1 MVKTRRSNGENGEV
15 DDGNYAMNDV
25 GSVSDEKAS
34 NWTPR
39 ELRSSQYKVTRKIQR
54 WPTKYN
60 RRVRTIK
67 MPRIVFP
74 ESDTEPEKYSR
85 RSRQVR
91 VFFADDNDSTNRSV
105 KIRHSRG
112 PRKNYMEDSEDKP
125 IQENV
130 RRSCRK
136 RKLLHHNFNESWI
149 TNELKVKGY
158 PDLYGFPGSSSSDES
173 SSADETRVGSK
184 KLTAG
189 HERTAPTNT
198 DEDTQ
203 LSRQRRTSARFNNK
217 KANDATETDSEDD
230 NNQTVIEKKPAA
242 ENKKEEEIKT
252 ETEVAAKEHDKEE
265 TKEPVQAQDSESNQ
279 APTRGRR
286 RPVRAKP
293 KKDDSQQETES
304 SSSESGS
311 ELTLSRQPRRSKRTR
326 KPKPAFVQ
334 IAQDETR
341 SRAKTF
347 TIRKKPYCLRERKP
361 KILRRK
367 TIRSQSP
374 SSSTSSSTSSSDT
387 EEDLNVSM
395 KNKTKGR
402 QKSKSM
408 DDKKTD
414 RALRDIQPVEVD
426 GSVRF
431 TSVGGLEE
439 HIKCLREMVLFPLMY
454 PELFQK
460 FKTRPAKGVLFHGPP
475 GTGKTLLARALA
487 NECTL
492 VGGRKVAFFMRKGAD
507 CLKKW
512 VGESE
517 RHLKLLFQQANKMK
531 PSIIFFDEIDA
542 LAPVRSVRQEQVHT
556 SVVGTL
562 LAEMDGLCDR
572 GEVVIIGAT
581 NRLDAVDPALRR
593 AGRFD
598 RELHFPPPAAD
609 ARRQILDIYTRDWQ
623 PGPPAHT
630 LDHLAELTAGYG
642 GSDLKA
648 LCSEAVLKALRR
660 VYPQV
665 YESEHALVIDAKNVE
680 VTRRDLECAM
690 RSLVAAG
697 GRAAPPAARR
707 LPAHALPLL
716 GAQLHAAADML
727 QQLFPLHQHHADDTQ
742 GTSETSLAQS
752 VFLIT
757 GECAETYVAPAL
769 LAQLEHCTVKELS
782 MATLH
787 SAHTFTQEQALISV
801 LSSIDVR
808 SARTTG
814 AAGALHCEG
823 AQHGH
828 AALRTH
834 LHAGTGAH
842 IAPALLA
849 QLEHCTV
856 KELSMATL
864 HSAHTFTQE
873 QALIST
879 YVAPALLAQLEHC
892 TVKEL
897 SMATLHSAH
906 TFTQEQALISTYV
919 APALLAQ
926 LEHCTVKELS
936 MATLHSAH
944 TFTQEQA
951 LISVFSEC
959 RRADRGCVLFIRDIV
974 LVWNNLSTLLRQ
986 LCRARAAGENTLL
999 LATSDVSHDVLP
1011 PEIQEMFPVYKE
1023 CVYRVREPSAAE
1035 VINFLKPV
1043 LAEALLEPPPVENN
1057 EPPPPLPLAPPPPP
1071 VRETAEEETRRKRKE
1086 DYKLRELRIFLRD
1099 ICRKLASN
1107 RRFYKFTKPVDL
1119 EEVTDYLDIVKQ
1131 PMDLETMMTKVDM
1144 HKYNCAKEFLDD
1156 IDLICANAL
1165 EYNPDRTSSD
1175 KQIRHEACSLRD
1187 HAHALIDVEMD
1198 SDFELECQEIAKR
1211 RQEEGM
1217 ADNDLPDFIYTASNL
1232 QHIDSL
1238 MSDKSRT
1245 PQNGDKSDAQSAK
1258 RKRRRMNAWSKGL
1271 VVKRPRTSRSFK
1283 DTSITI
1289 TDEESKE
1296 NKPITSTP
1304 LPNGEVSTSSG
1315 SDDDAP
1321 LRRPQDDSVFN
1332 ITAHAVVNNHVIES
1346 PAKSTEK
1353 SPTKTSPKKRNS
1365 GHDLTSSGDA
1375 EKVLINKTE
1384 LDNVVYKNVK
1394 SLRNIGLEPL
1404 LNLHAQLTHAVRAY
1418 AAKHDRTKLPHELQ
1432 AIVSRFVTPIQNPG
1446 VLTTLSSTVS
1456 DWCLGII
1463 KKYQV

>member
-15 DDGNYAMNDV
+15 EDGNYAMNDV
-25 GSVSDEKAS
+25 GSVSDEKAEKAS

-54 WPTKYN
+54 WPTKYS
-60 RRVRTIK
+60 RRLRTIK
-67 MPRIVFP
+67 MPRIMFP

-91 VFFADDNDSTNRSV
+91 VFFADDNESTNRSV
-105 KIRHSRG
+105 KIRRSRG

-173 SSADETRVGSK
+173 TSADEARDNSK
-184 KLTAG
+184 KLTRN
-189 HERTAPTNT
+189 HAPTNT

-203 LSRQRRTSARFNNK
+203 LSRQRRTSARFNK
-217 KANDATETDSEDD
+217 SKVIDHTESDSDDD
-230 NNQTVIEKKPAA
+230 NNQTVIEKKPA
-242 ENKKEEEIKT
+242 ENKKEEEKMDT
-252 ETEVAAKEHDKEE
+252 EDAAKEDNKEVKTE
-265 TKEPVQAQDSESNQ
+265 REQQPVQGQDSESNQ
-279 APTRGRR
+279 APPRTRRTRR
-286 RPVRAKP
+286 GKP
-293 KKDDSQQETES
+293 KKEDSQQETES

-311 ELTLSRQPRRSKRTR
+311 ELTLSRAPRRSKRTR

-334 IAQDETR
+334 LTPGETR
-341 SRAKTF
+341 SRGRAKTF

-374 SSSTSSSTSSSDT
+374 SSTTSSSTSSSDT

-454 PELFQK
+454 PDLFKK

-487 NECTL
+487 NECSIM
-492 VGGRKVAFFMRKGAD
+492 GGRKVAFFMRKGAD

-598 RELHFPPPAAD
+598 RELHFPPPHAV
-609 ARRQILDIYTRDWQ
+609 ARRDILEIYTKDWV
-623 PGPPAHT
+623 PRPSEDT
-630 LDHLAELTAGYG
+630 LDYISEVTGGYG

-665 YESEHALVIDAKNVE
+665 YESEHALLIDAKNVE
-680 VTRRDLECAM
+680 VTRRDLLEAM
-690 RSLVAAG
+690 HSLVAAG
-697 GRAAPPAARR
+697 ARTSPLASKR
-707 LPAHALPLL
+707 LPAHCVPLL
-716 GAQLHAAADML
+716 QAQVQAAANVL
-727 QQLFPLHQHHADDTQ
+727 QNVFPLFSDTEKSKF
-742 GTSETSLAQS
+742 GDPALSQS
-752 VFLIT
+752 ALLIS
-757 GECAETYVAPAL
+757 GECAET
-769 LAQLEHCTVKELS
+769 
-782 MATLH
+782 
-787 SAHTFTQEQALISV
+787 
-801 LSSIDVR
+801 
-808 SARTTG
+808 
-814 AAGALHCEG
+814 
-823 AQHGH
+823 
-828 AALRTH
+828 
-834 LHAGTGAH
+834 H

-856 KELSMATL
+856 KELSMSTL
-864 HSAHTFTQE
+864 HSAH
-873 QALIST
+873 S
-879 YVAPALLAQLEHC
+879 
-892 TVKEL
+892 
-897 SMATLHSAH
+897 
-906 TFTQEQALISTYV
+906 
-919 APALLAQ
+919 
-926 LEHCTVKELS
+926 
-936 MATLHSAH
+936 
-944 TFTQEQA
+944 FTQEQA

-959 RRADRGCVLFIRDIV
+959 RRADRGCVLFVRDV
-974 LVWNNLSTLLRQ
+974 ACVWAALGAPGAQLLRQ
-986 LCRARAAGENTLL
+986 LCRARAHGDHTLL
-999 LATSDVSHDVLP
+999 LATTDCAHDQLP
-1011 PEIQEMFPVYKE
+1011 GELQELFPIYKE
-1023 CVYRVREPSAAE
+1023 CVYRVREPSASE
-1035 VINFLKPV
+1035 VISFLKPV
-1043 LAEALLEPPPVENN
+1043 LAQALLDPPPPENK
-1057 EPPPPLPLAPPPPP
+1057 EPPPPLPRAPPPPP
-1071 VRETAEEETRRKRKE
+1071 PRESAEEVTRRKRKE

-1119 EEVTDYLDIVKQ
+1119 EEVTDYLHIIKQ

-1211 RQEEGM
+1211 RREEGNM

-1232 QHIDSL
+1232 HHSMIDSIA
-1238 MSDKSRT
+1238 SDKSPRT
-1245 PQNGDKSDAQSAK
+1245 PHNGDKSDAHSAK

-1271 VVKRPRTSRSFK
+1271 VVKRPRTSKSFK
-1283 DTSITI
+1283 DSSMAI

-1304 LPNGEVSTSSG
+1304 LPNGDVTSSSG

-1321 LRRPQDDSVFN
+1321 LRRPQDSADSSVFN
-1332 ITAHAVVNNHVIES
+1332 ITAQSVVNNHVLDS
-1346 PAKSTEK
+1346 PTKSTEK
-1353 SPTKTSPKKRNS
+1353 TPSKTSPKKRNS
-1365 GHDLTSSGDA
+1365 GHDASSGDA

-1384 LDNVVYKNVK
+1384 LDNIVYKNAK
-1394 SLRNIGLEPL
+1394 TLRTIGLEAL
-1404 LNLHAQLTHAVRAY
+1404 LDLHAQLSHAVQTY
-1418 AAKHDRTKLPHELQ
+1418 APRHDRTKLPAELLT
-1432 AIVSRFVTPIQNPG
+1432 IVTRYLQHR
-1446 VLTTLSSTVS
+1446 
-1456 DWCLGII
+1456 
-1463 KKYQV
+1463 K

>member
-15 DDGNYAMNDV
+15 EDGNYPMNDV
-25 GSVSDEKAS
+25 GSVSDEKVKCPGA
-34 NWTPR
+34 NWSQR
-39 ELRSSQYKVTRKIQR
+39 ELRSSQYKVTRTIQR
-54 WPTKYN
+54 WPAKYS
-60 RRVRTIK
+60 RRRRTIK

-91 VFFADDNDSTNRSV
+91 VFFADDNESSKRSV
-105 KIRHSRG
+105 KIRRSCA

-173 SSADETRVGSK
+173 TSGDEARVRGK
-184 KLTAG
+184 KLPAASHTV
-189 HERTAPTNT
+189 PTNT

-217 KANDATETDSEDD
+217 KTNEASESDTDDE
-230 NNQTVIEKKPAA
+230 NNQTVIEKKPQD
-242 ENKKEEEIKT
+242 ETKQKDEMVEGSEVKKEEKVNGDI
-252 ETEVAAKEHDKEE
+252 VP
-265 TKEPVQAQDSESNQ
+265 PVQVQDSESNQ
-279 APTRGRR
+279 PPTKSSKRTRKGRT
-286 RPVRAKP
+286 
-293 KKDDSQQETES
+293 KKGDSQIETASES
-304 SSSESGS
+304 SSSECGS
-311 ELTLSRQPRRSKRTR
+311 QVRLRRGPRRSMRTT
-326 KPKPAFVQ
+326 KPKPTAFVQ
-334 IAQDETR
+334 IAPNDNR
-341 SRAKTF
+341 ARAKTF

-367 TIRSQSP
+367 IRSQSP
-374 SSSTSSSTSSSDT
+374 SSTSSTSSSDT

-402 QKSKSM
+402 QKTKAM
-408 DDKKTD
+408 EDKKTD
-414 RALRDIQPVEVD
+414 RALRDIQPVELD

-431 TSVGGLEE
+431 SSVGGLEE

-460 FKTRPAKGVLFHGPP
+460 FNTRPAKGVLFHGPP

-487 NECTL
+487 NECSL
-492 VGGRKVAFFMRKGAD
+492 VGGRKVSFFMRKGAD

-598 RELHFPPPAAD
+598 RELHFPPPHAH
-609 ARRQILDIYTRDWQ
+609 ARRDILHIYTKDWT
-623 PGPPAHT
+623 PKPTEHT
-630 LDHLAELTAGYG
+630 LDYVAEVTSGYG

-665 YESEHALVIDAKNVE
+665 YESEHTLLIDANNVE
-680 VTRRDLECAM
+680 VTRRDLVEAM
-690 RSLVAAG
+690 VSLVAAG
-697 GRAAPPAARR
+697 ARTSPLPAKR
-707 LPAHALPLL
+707 LPQHCSLL
-716 GAQLHAAADML
+716 LNSQVEAAGQLLRNVFVSATTDGSRKSQPCL
-727 QQLFPLHQHHADDTQ
+727 SP
-742 GTSETSLAQS
+742 S
-752 VFLIT
+752 VLLIS
-757 GECAETYVAPAL
+757 GECAETY
-769 LAQLEHCTVKELS
+769 
-782 MATLH
+782 
-787 SAHTFTQEQALISV
+787 
-801 LSSIDVR
+801 
-808 SARTTG
+808 
-814 AAGALHCEG
+814 
-823 AQHGH
+823 
-828 AALRTH
+828 
-834 LHAGTGAH
+834 

-856 KELSMATL
+856 KELSM
-864 HSAHTFTQE
+864 S
-873 QALIST
+873 
-879 YVAPALLAQLEHC
+879 
-892 TVKEL
+892 
-897 SMATLHSAH
+897 
-906 TFTQEQALISTYV
+906 
-919 APALLAQ
+919 
-926 LEHCTVKELS
+926 
-936 MATLHSAH
+936 TLHSAH

-959 RRADRGCVLFIRDIV
+959 RRADRGCVLFIRDV
-974 LVWNNLSTLLRQ
+974 SSVWASLSSGPGAPLLLQ
-986 LCRARAAGENTLL
+986 LWRTRAAGENTLL
-999 LATSDVSHDVLP
+999 LATTSERHDQLP
-1011 PEIQEMFPVYKE
+1011 PELQDLFPVYKE

-1035 VINFLKPV
+1035 VISFLKPLV
-1043 LAEALLEPPPVENN
+1043 TEALREPPPKENT
-1057 EPPPPLPLAPPPPP
+1057 EPPPPLPRAPPPPP
-1071 VRETAEEETRRKRKE
+1071 PRESEEEIARRKRKE

-1099 ICRKLASN
+1099 VCRKLALN
-1107 RRFYKFTKPVDL
+1107 RRFHKFTKPVDL
-1119 EEVTDYLDIVKQ
+1119 EEVTDYLDIIKQ

-1156 IDLICANAL
+1156 VDLICANAL

-1175 KQIRHEACSLRD
+1175 KQIRHEACALRD
-1187 HAHALIDVEMD
+1187 HAYALIDVEMD
-1198 SDFELECQEIAKR
+1198 SDFELECQEIARKR
-1211 RQEEGM
+1211 KEDGDM
-1217 ADNDLPDFIYTASNL
+1217 LDNDLPDFIYTASNL
-1232 QHIDSL
+1232 HHGMDSL
-1238 MSDKSRT
+1238 IRDGKSPQT
-1245 PQNGDKSDAQSAK
+1245 PQNGEKSEQNSSR

-1271 VVKRPRTSRSFK
+1271 VVKRPKTSHK
-1283 DTSITI
+1283 NGKEHGIVI

-1304 LPNGEVSTSSG
+1304 LPNGDASSSSG

-1321 LRRPQDDSVFN
+1321 LRRPQDDSTNMFN
-1332 ITAHAVVNNHVIES
+1332 LTAQTTVNNHVRES
-1346 PAKSTEK
+1346 PAKS
-1353 SPTKTSPKKRNS
+1353 SDKTPSKNSPKKRNS
-1365 GHDLTSSGDA
+1365 GHDITSGDA

-1384 LDNVVYKNVK
+1384 LENIVLKNAKV
-1394 SLRNIGLEPL
+1394 LRSIGLEPL
-1404 LNLHAQLTHAVRAY
+1404 LDMHAQLLHAVRGY
-1418 AAKHDRTKLPHELQ
+1418 THKYDRTKLPQELHS
-1432 AIVSRFVTPIQNPG
+1432 IVNRYLQ
-1446 VLTTLSSTVS
+1446 LAR
-1456 DWCLGII
+1456 
-1463 KKYQV
+1463 K

>member
-60 RRVRTIK
+60 RRLRTIK

-184 KLTAG
+184 KLTG
-189 HERTAPTNT
+189 RHAPTNT

-217 KANDATETDSEDD
+217 KTNDATETDSEDD

-242 ENKKEEEIKT
+242 ENKKEEEVKT

-265 TKEPVQAQDSESNQ
+265 KTENKEPVQAQDSESNQ

-623 PGPPAHT
+623 PRPPAHT

-680 VTRRDLECAM
+680 VTRRDLESAM

-697 GRAAPPAARR
+697 GRAAPPPARR
-707 LPAHALPLL
+707 LPPHAVPLL
-716 GAQLHAAADML
+716 GAQLQAAAAML
-727 QQLFPLHQHHADDTQ
+727 QHVFPLHQHHADEAERSSDP
-742 GTSETSLAQS
+742 SLSQS
-752 VFLIT
+752 VLLIT
-757 GECAETYVAPAL
+757 GECAESHVAPAL
-769 LAQLEHCTVKELS
+769 LAQLEHCS
-782 MATLH
+782 
-787 SAHTFTQEQALISV
+787 
-801 LSSIDVR
+801 
-808 SARTTG
+808 
-814 AAGALHCEG
+814 
-823 AQHGH
+823 
-828 AALRTH
+828 
-834 LHAGTGAH
+834 
-842 IAPALLA
+842 
-849 QLEHCTV
+849 
-856 KELSMATL
+856 
-864 HSAHTFTQE
+864 
-873 QALIST
+873 
-879 YVAPALLAQLEHC
+879 
-892 TVKEL
+892 
-897 SMATLHSAH
+897 
-906 TFTQEQALISTYV
+906 
-919 APALLAQ
+919 
-926 LEHCTVKELS
+926 VKELS

-974 LVWNNLSTLLRQ
+974 LVWNTLSTLLRQ

-999 LATSDVSHDVLP
+999 LATSDVHHDLLP
-1011 PEIQEMFPVYKE
+1011 PELQEMFPVYKE

-1119 EEVTDYLDIVKQ
+1119 EEVTDYLDIIKQ

-1232 QHIDSL
+1232 QHIDSIV
-1238 MSDKSRT
+1238 SDKSRT
-1245 PQNGDKSDAQSAK
+1245 PQNGDKSDAHSAK

-1271 VVKRPRTSRSFK
+1271 VVKRARTSRSFK

-1321 LRRPQDDSVFN
+1321 LRRPQDDSAFN
-1332 ITAHAVVNNHVIES
+1332 ITAQTVVNNHVIES

-1353 SPTKTSPKKRNS
+1353 SPTKSSPKKRNS
-1365 GHDLTSSGDA
+1365 GQDVTTADA

-1384 LDNVVYKNVK
+1384 LDNVVYKNAK
-1394 SLRNIGLEPL
+1394 SLRSIGLEPL
-1404 LNLHAQLTHAVRAY
+1404 LNLHSQLSHTVRAY
-1418 AAKHDRTKLPHELQ
+1418 STKYDRTKLPQELQ
-1432 AIVSRFVTPIQNPG
+1432 AIVSRFVIPIQNQG
-1446 VLTTLSSTVS
+1446 VLTTFSSTVS
-1456 DWCLGII
+1456 DWCLGMI

>member
-25 GSVSDEKAS
+25 GIVSNEKAPKPS

-54 WPTKYN
+54 WPTKYS
-60 RRVRTIK
+60 RRLRTIK

-105 KIRHSRG
+105 KIRRSRG

-158 PDLYGFPGSSSSDES
+158 PDLYGFPGSSSSDEF
-173 SSADETRVGSK
+173 SSADEARVASK
-184 KLTAG
+184 KLTRS
-189 HERTAPTNT
+189 HPPTNT

-217 KANDATETDSEDD
+217 KANDATESDSDED
-230 NNQTVIEKKPAA
+230 NNQTVIEKKPPV
-242 ENKKEEEIKT
+242 ENTKENDKM
-252 ETEVAAKEHDKEE
+252 ETEVTADKEDD
-265 TKEPVQAQDSESNQ
+265 KEVKQEDQQLVQGQDSESNQ
-279 APTRGRR
+279 ALTRSRR
-286 RPVRAKP
+286 KAARGKP

-334 IAQDETR
+334 IAQDENR

-361 KILRRK
+361 NILRRK

-402 QKSKSM
+402 QKSKST
-408 DDKKTD
+408 DDKKND
-414 RALRDIQPVEVD
+414 KALRDIQPVEVD

-454 PELFQK
+454 PDLFQK

-487 NECTL
+487 NECSL

-598 RELHFPPPAAD
+598 RELHFPPPHAA
-609 ARRQILDIYTRDWQ
+609 ARRDILDIYTKDWQ
-623 PGPPAHT
+623 PRPT
-630 LDHLAELTAGYG
+630 EDTVDYLAQVTGGYG

-665 YESEHALVIDAKNVE
+665 YESEHALLIDAKNVE
-680 VTRRDLECAM
+680 VTRRDLLEAM
-690 RSLVAAG
+690 NSLVAAG
-697 GRAAPPAARR
+697 ARTSPLAARR
-707 LPAHALPLL
+707 LPAHCVPLL
-716 GAQLHAAADML
+716 QAQVQAAYSLL
-727 QQLFPLHQHHADDTQ
+727 QNVFPL
-742 GTSETSLAQS
+742 TSVTERRICEPSLSQS
-752 VFLIT
+752 VLLIT
-757 GECAETYVAPAL
+757 GSCAETHVAPAL

-782 MATLH
+782 M
-787 SAHTFTQEQALISV
+787 S
-801 LSSIDVR
+801 
-808 SARTTG
+808 
-814 AAGALHCEG
+814 
-823 AQHGH
+823 
-828 AALRTH
+828 
-834 LHAGTGAH
+834 
-842 IAPALLA
+842 
-849 QLEHCTV
+849 
-856 KELSMATL
+856 
-864 HSAHTFTQE
+864 
-873 QALIST
+873 
-879 YVAPALLAQLEHC
+879 
-892 TVKEL
+892 
-897 SMATLHSAH
+897 
-906 TFTQEQALISTYV
+906 
-919 APALLAQ
+919 
-926 LEHCTVKELS
+926 
-936 MATLHSAH
+936 TLHSAH

-959 RRADRGCVLFIRDIV
+959 RRADRGCVLFIRDV
-974 LVWNNLSTLLRQ
+974 ALVWATLSTLLRQ
-986 LCRARAAGENTLL
+986 LCRARAAGDNTLL
-999 LATSDVSHDVLP
+999 LATADCPHDQLP
-1011 PEIQEMFPVYKE
+1011 VELQDLFPVYKD
-1023 CVYRVREPSAAE
+1023 CVYRVREPNASE
-1035 VINFLKPV
+1035 VISFLKPV
-1043 LAEALLEPPPVENN
+1043 LADALLDPPPVESN
-1057 EPPPPLPLAPPPPP
+1057 EPPPPLPRAPPPPP
-1071 VRETAEEETRRKRKE
+1071 PRETAEEVTRRKRKE

-1119 EEVTDYLDIVKQ
+1119 EEVTDYLDIVTQ

-1211 RQEEGM
+1211 RQEEGNM
-1217 ADNDLPDFIYTASNL
+1217 ADNDLPDFICTASNL
-1232 QHIDSL
+1232 HHFDSIV
-1238 MSDKSRT
+1238 SDKSRT
-1245 PQNGDKSDAQSAK
+1245 PQNGDKSDPQSAK

-1271 VVKRPRTSRSFK
+1271 VVKRAKTSKNFK
-1283 DTSITI
+1283 DSSMAI

-1304 LPNGEVSTSSG
+1304 LPNGEVSTSSA

-1321 LRRPQDDSVFN
+1321 LRRPQDNDTMFN
-1332 ITAHAVVNNHVIES
+1332 ISAQSVVNNHVLES
-1346 PAKSTEK
+1346 PTKSSEK
-1353 SPTKTSPKKRNS
+1353 TPSKTSPKKRNS
-1365 GHDLTSSGDA
+1365 GHDHSSGDT

-1384 LDNVVYKNVK
+1384 LDNVVYKNAK
-1394 SLRNIGLEPL
+1394 SLRMIGLEAL
-1404 LNLHAQLTHAVRAY
+1404 LDLHAQMSHIVHSYST
-1418 AAKHDRTKLPHELQ
+1418 KFDRTKLPQELH
-1432 AIVSRFVTPIQNPG
+1432 ATVTRYLQHA
-1446 VLTTLSSTVS
+1446 
-1456 DWCLGII
+1456 
-1463 KKYQV
+1463 KK

>member
-15 DDGNYAMNDV
+15 DDGNYTMNDV
-25 GSVSDEKAS
+25 GSVSDEKAEKAS

-39 ELRSSQYKVTRKIQR
+39 ELRSSQYKVARKIQR
-54 WPTKYN
+54 WPTKYS
-60 RRVRTIK
+60 RRLRTIK
-67 MPRIVFP
+67 MPRLVFP

-91 VFFADDNDSTNRSV
+91 VFFADDNDSTNRSMS
-105 KIRHSRG
+105 IRRNRG
-112 PRKNYMEDSEDKP
+112 PIKNYMEDSEDKP

-158 PDLYGFPGSSSSDES
+158 PDLYGFPGTSSSDES
-173 SSADETRVGSK
+173 SSADEARVRPNSK
-184 KLTAG
+184 KLARN
-189 HERTAPTNT
+189 HAPINT

-203 LSRQRRTSARFNNK
+203 LSRQRRTSARFNKSKVIDN
-217 KANDATETDSEDD
+217 TESDSDDD
-230 NNQTVIEKKPAA
+230 NNQTVIEKKPD
-242 ENKKEEEIKT
+242 NKKEEEKTDADHIPKDDDKVMKT
-252 ETEVAAKEHDKEE
+252 EREQ
-265 TKEPVQAQDSESNQ
+265 PVPGQDSESNQ
-279 APTRGRR
+279 APTRTRR
-286 RPVRAKP
+286 ARRGKP
-293 KKDDSQQETES
+293 KKDDSQQESES

-311 ELTLSRQPRRSKRTR
+311 ELTLSRAPRRSKRTR
-326 KPKPAFVQ
+326 QPKPAFVQ
-334 IAQDETR
+334 LAPGETR
-341 SRAKTF
+341 SRGRAKTF
-347 TIRKKPYCLRERKP
+347 TIRKKPYSLRERKP
-361 KILRRK
+361 KMLRRK

-395 KNKTKGR
+395 KNKSKGR
-402 QKSKSM
+402 QKSKST

-431 TSVGGLEE
+431 SSVGGLEE

-454 PELFQK
+454 PDLFRK
-460 FKTRPAKGVLFHGPP
+460 FQTRPAKGVLFHGPP

-487 NECTL
+487 NECSL

-598 RELHFPPPAAD
+598 RELHFPPPHAVG
-609 ARRQILDIYTRDWQ
+609 RRDILEIYTKDWV
-623 PGPPAHT
+623 PRPSDDT
-630 LDHLAELTAGYG
+630 LNHIAEITGGYG

-648 LCSEAVLKALRR
+648 LCSESVLKALRR

-665 YESEHALVIDAKNVE
+665 YESQYALVIDAKNVE
-680 VTRRDLECAM
+680 VTRKDLIDAM
-690 RSLVAAG
+690 NSLVAAG
-697 GRAAPPAARR
+697 ARTSPLAAKR
-707 LPAHALPLL
+707 LATHCIPLL
-716 GAQLHAAADML
+716 QAQVQSAANVL
-727 QQLFPLHQHHADDTQ
+727 RNVFPLHSPAEKCVSDP
-742 GTSETSLAQS
+742 SLSQS
-752 VFLIT
+752 VLLIT
-757 GECAETYVAPAL
+757 GECAET
-769 LAQLEHCTVKELS
+769 
-782 MATLH
+782 
-787 SAHTFTQEQALISV
+787 
-801 LSSIDVR
+801 
-808 SARTTG
+808 
-814 AAGALHCEG
+814 
-823 AQHGH
+823 
-828 AALRTH
+828 
-834 LHAGTGAH
+834 H

-856 KELSMATL
+856 KELS
-864 HSAHTFTQE
+864 
-873 QALIST
+873 IS
-879 YVAPALLAQLEHC
+879 
-892 TVKEL
+892 
-897 SMATLHSAH
+897 
-906 TFTQEQALISTYV
+906 
-919 APALLAQ
+919 
-926 LEHCTVKELS
+926 
-936 MATLHSAH
+936 TLHSAH

-959 RRADRGCVLFIRDIV
+959 RRADRGCVLFMRNVAGIWAALGPAIG
-974 LVWNNLSTLLRQ
+974 LLRQ
-986 LCRARAAGENTLL
+986 LCRTRAHGNNTLI
-999 LATSDVSHDVLP
+999 LATTDCHYDHLP
-1011 PEIQEMFPVYKE
+1011 NEVQELFPIYKE
-1023 CVYRVREPSAAE
+1023 CVYRVREPSASE

-1043 LAEALLEPPPVENN
+1043 VAVALLDPSPIENN
-1057 EPPPPLPLAPPPPP
+1057 EPPPPLPRAPPPPP
-1071 VRETAEEETRRKRKE
+1071 PRETAEEVTRRKRKE

-1119 EEVTDYLDIVKQ
+1119 EEVTDYLDIIKQ

-1211 RQEEGM
+1211 RYEEGNM

-1232 QHIDSL
+1232 HHS
-1238 MSDKSRT
+1238 MAEAMASDKSIRT
-1245 PQNGDKSDAQSAK
+1245 PHNGDKSDSHSAK

-1271 VVKRPRTSRSFK
+1271 VAKRPKTSRNLK
-1283 DTSITI
+1283 DPSMPI

-1304 LPNGEVSTSSG
+1304 LPNGDLTSSSG

-1321 LRRPQDDSVFN
+1321 LRRPQDSADSSVFN
-1332 ITAHAVVNNHVIES
+1332 ITAHSVVNNHVLES
-1346 PAKSTEK
+1346 PTKSTEK
-1353 SPTKTSPKKRNS
+1353 TSKTSPKKRNS
-1365 GHDLTSSGDA
+1365 GHDASGGDN

-1384 LDNVVYKNVK
+1384 LDNIVYKNAK
-1394 SLRNIGLEPL
+1394 TLRTIGLEAL
-1404 LNLHAQLTHAVRAY
+1404 LDLHAQLTYTVQSYSTRY
-1418 AAKHDRTKLPHELQ
+1418 ERSKLPQELQ
-1432 AIVSRFVTPIQNPG
+1432 AV
-1446 VLTTLSSTVS
+1446 VLRYLHHR
-1456 DWCLGII
+1456 
-1463 KKYQV
+1463 K

>member
-15 DDGNYAMNDV
+15 DDGNYAVNDI

-34 NWTPR
+34 NWSQR
-39 ELRSSQYKVTRKIQR
+39 ELRSSQYKVTRTIQR
-54 WPTKYN
+54 WPTKYS
-60 RRVRTIK
+60 RRRRTIK

-91 VFFADDNDSTNRSV
+91 VFFAEDNEPTNSV
-105 KIRHSRG
+105 RRSRG
-112 PRKNYMEDSEDKP
+112 PRKNYVEDSEDKQP
-125 IQENV
+125 IQDNV

-158 PDLYGFPGSSSSDES
+158 PDLYGFPGTSSSDES
-173 SSADETRVGSK
+173 YSGDEARTTRKKMSSSHVPA
-184 KLTAG
+184 
-189 HERTAPTNT
+189 NT

-217 KANDATETDSEDD
+217 KSNDATESDTEDEP
-230 NNQTVIEKKPAA
+230 NQTVIEKKPSTDVKN
-242 ENKKEEEIKT
+242 EDEKLEVQPNEEVKT
-252 ETEVAAKEHDKEE
+252 ENVPIAQ
-265 TKEPVQAQDSESNQ
+265 PQDSESNQ
-279 APTRGRR
+279 APARSTRSRGRGQ
-286 RPVRAKP
+286 P
-293 KKDDSQQETES
+293 KKEDSQGTAS
-304 SSSESGS
+304 DTSSSESGS
-311 ELTLSRQPRRSKRTR
+311 ELTMRRQPRRSNRTR
-326 KPKPAFVQ
+326 KAKQAFVQ
-334 IAQDETR
+334 IAQGQTR
-341 SRAKTF
+341 GRAKTF
-347 TIRKKPYCLRERKP
+347 TIRKKPYSLRERKP

-374 SSSTSSSTSSSDT
+374 SSSSSSSTSSSDT

-402 QKSKSM
+402 QKTKSM

-431 TSVGGLEE
+431 SSVGGLEE

-454 PELFQK
+454 PHLFQK
-460 FKTRPAKGVLFHGPP
+460 FNTRPAKGVLFHGPP

-487 NECTL
+487 NECSL

-562 LAEMDGLCDR
+562 LAEMDGLTDR
-572 GEVVIIGAT
+572 GEVIIIGAT

-598 RELHFPPPAAD
+598 RELHFPPPHAA
-609 ARRQILDIYTRDWQ
+609 ARRDILHIYTKNWQ
-623 PGPPAHT
+623 PCPSEEA
-630 LDHLAELTAGYG
+630 LEQIAQLTNGYG

-680 VTRRDLECAM
+680 VTANDLVSALG
-690 RSLVAAG
+690 SLVAAG
-697 GRAAPPAARR
+697 ARSAPPARR
-707 LPAHALPLL
+707 LPPRCAPLL
-716 GAQLHAAADML
+716 QPQLQAAAAAL
-727 QQLFPLHQHHADDTQ
+727 RAAVGTLATESQ
-742 GTSETSLAQS
+742 GRSPAAWPST
-752 VFLIT
+752 FLVT
-757 GECAETYVAPAL
+757 GECADSLLAPAL
-769 LAQLEHCTVKELS
+769 LARLERCSVRELS
-782 MATLH
+782 LATLH
-787 SAHTFTQEQALISV
+787 AAHA
-801 LSSIDVR
+801 
-808 SARTTG
+808 
-814 AAGALHCEG
+814 
-823 AQHGH
+823 
-828 AALRTH
+828 
-834 LHAGTGAH
+834 
-842 IAPALLA
+842 
-849 QLEHCTV
+849 
-856 KELSMATL
+856 
-864 HSAHTFTQE
+864 
-873 QALIST
+873 
-879 YVAPALLAQLEHC
+879 
-892 TVKEL
+892 
-897 SMATLHSAH
+897 
-906 TFTQEQALISTYV
+906 
-919 APALLAQ
+919 
-926 LEHCTVKELS
+926 
-936 MATLHSAH
+936 
-944 TFTQEQA
+944 FTQEQA

-959 RRADRGCVLFIRDIV
+959 RRADGGVVLFVRDAGA
-974 LVWNNLSTLLRQ
+974 VWAALGGAAAGGALLLQ
-986 LCRARAAGENTLL
+986 LWRARAAGEHALL
-999 LATSDVSHDVLP
+999 LATAPPPRHCLP
-1011 PEIQEMFPVYKE
+1011 DELQELFPLYKDCVYK
-1023 CVYRVREPSAAE
+1023 VREPNVSE
-1035 VINFLKPV
+1035 VISFLKP
-1043 LAEALLEPPPVENN
+1043 LITEAILPPPIENN
-1057 EPPPPLPLAPPPPP
+1057 EPPPALPRAPPPPP
-1071 VRETAEEETRRKRKE
+1071 PRESEEEIARRKRKE

-1119 EEVTDYLDIVKQ
+1119 EEVTDYLDIIKQ

-1198 SDFELECQEIAKR
+1198 SDFEMDCQEIAR
-1211 RQEEGM
+1211 RRREMPTEP
-1217 ADNDLPDFIYTASNL
+1217 DHDLPDFIYTASNL
-1232 QHIDSL
+1232 HSTTDSKT
-1238 MSDKSRT
+1238 MRT
-1245 PQNGDKSDAQSAK
+1245 PQNGEKSESQSAK
-1258 RKRRRMNAWSKGL
+1258 RKRRRINAWSKGL
-1271 VVKRPRTSRSFK
+1271 VVKRQKTSQK
-1283 DTSITI
+1283 DTSMAI

-1304 LPNGEVSTSSG
+1304 LPNGDASTSA

-1321 LRRPQDDSVFN
+1321 LRPPPEDELLH
-1332 ITAHAVVNNHVIES
+1332 ITAQSANNHLLDS
-1346 PAKSTEK
+1346 PTKSTEK
-1353 SPTKTSPKKRNS
+1353 TPTKTSPKKRNS
-1365 GHDLTSSGDA
+1365 GHDTSNGDGD
-1375 EKVLINKTE
+1375 KVLINKTE
-1384 LDNVVYKNVK
+1384 LDNVVYKNAK
-1394 SLRNIGLEPL
+1394 ALRSIGLEAL
-1404 LNLHAQLTHAVRAY
+1404 LDLDAQLSTVIRAY
-1418 AAKHDRTKLPHELQ
+1418 STKHDRTKLPLELN
-1432 AIVSRFVTPIQNPG
+1432 AIINRYLQ
-1446 VLTTLSSTVS
+1446 LA
-1456 DWCLGII
+1456 
-1463 KKYQV
+1463 KK

>member
-15 DDGNYAMNDV
+15 DDGNYAMNDE
-25 GSVSDEKAS
+25 SIVSEEKTPKTS

-39 ELRSSQYKVTRKIQR
+39 ELRSSQYKVTRKIQH
-54 WPTKYN
+54 WPTKYS
-60 RRVRTIK
+60 RRLRTIK
-67 MPRIVFP
+67 MPRIMFP

-105 KIRHSRG
+105 KIRRSRA

-158 PDLYGFPGSSSSDES
+158 PDLYGFPGSSSSDEF
-173 SSADETRVGSK
+173 SSADEARVASK
-184 KLTAG
+184 KLTRS
-189 HERTAPTNT
+189 HPPTNT

-217 KANDATETDSEDD
+217 KTIDATESDSEEE
-230 NNQTVIEKKPAA
+230 NNQTVIEKKPST
-242 ENKKEEEIKT
+242 ETKKEDENMDT
-252 ETEVAAKEHDKEE
+252 EAPAADKEDE
-265 TKEPVQAQDSESNQ
+265 KEVKQEEEPVQGQDSESNQ
-279 APTRGRR
+279 APTRSSRR
-286 RPVRAKP
+286 RPVRSRT
-293 KKDDSQQETES
+293 KKVDSQQETES

-326 KPKPAFVQ
+326 KPKPAFMQ

-374 SSSTSSSTSSSDT
+374 SSTTSSSSTSSSDT

-402 QKSKSM
+402 QKSKST

-454 PELFQK
+454 PDLFQK

-598 RELHFPPPAAD
+598 RELHFPPPHAA
-609 ARRQILDIYTRDWQ
+609 ARRDILEIYTKEWTPR
-623 PGPPAHT
+623 PSEET
-630 LDHLAELTAGYG
+630 LDYLAEVTGGYG

-680 VTRRDLECAM
+680 VTRADLVSAM
-690 RSLVAAG
+690 QGLVAAG
-697 GRAAPPAARR
+697 ARSGPQSARR
-707 LPAHALPLL
+707 LPAPAHPLL
-716 GAQLHAAADML
+716 QPQVQAATQLL
-727 QQLFPLHQHHADDTQ
+727 QHCFPLAQ
-742 GTSETSLAQS
+742 GEDNRITDAVLSQS
-752 VFLIT
+752 VLLIT
-757 GECAETYVAPAL
+757 GECAET
-769 LAQLEHCTVKELS
+769 
-782 MATLH
+782 
-787 SAHTFTQEQALISV
+787 
-801 LSSIDVR
+801 
-808 SARTTG
+808 
-814 AAGALHCEG
+814 
-823 AQHGH
+823 
-828 AALRTH
+828 
-834 LHAGTGAH
+834 H

-856 KELSMATL
+856 KELSMSTL
-864 HSAHTFTQE
+864 HSALTFTQE
-873 QALIST
+873 QA
-879 YVAPALLAQLEHC
+879 V
-892 TVKEL
+892 
-897 SMATLHSAH
+897 
-906 TFTQEQALISTYV
+906 
-919 APALLAQ
+919 
-926 LEHCTVKELS
+926 
-936 MATLHSAH
+936 
-944 TFTQEQA
+944 
-951 LISVFSEC
+951 ISVFSEC
-959 RRADRGCVLFIRDIV
+959 RRADRGCVLYIRDVSV
-974 LVWNNLSTLLRQ
+974 LAAVGLCALLRQ
-986 LCRARAAGENTLL
+986 LCRARAAGDRTLV
-999 LATSDVSHDVLP
+999 LATAQVAHHELP
-1011 PEIQEMFPVYKE
+1011 QELQELFPVYKD

-1035 VINFLKPV
+1035 VISFLKPI
-1043 LAEALLEPPPVENN
+1043 LADALLDPPPIESN
-1057 EPPPPLPLAPPPPP
+1057 EPPPPLPRAPPPPP
-1071 VRETAEEETRRKRKE
+1071 PRESAEEMTRRKRKE

-1119 EEVTDYLDIVKQ
+1119 EEVTDYLDIIKQ

-1211 RQEEGM
+1211 RHEEGM
-1217 ADNDLPDFIYTASNL
+1217 ADNDLPDFICTASNL
-1232 QHIDSL
+1232 HHFDSIV
-1238 MSDKSRT
+1238 SDKSRT
-1245 PQNGDKSDAQSAK
+1245 PQNGDKSDPHSVK

-1271 VVKRPRTSRSFK
+1271 VVKRQKTSKNFK
-1283 DTSITI
+1283 DSSMAI

-1321 LRRPQDDSVFN
+1321 LRRPQDNDTLFN
-1332 ITAHAVVNNHVIES
+1332 ISAQTVVHNHVLES
-1346 PAKSTEK
+1346 PTKSTEK
-1353 SPTKTSPKKRNS
+1353 TPSKTSPKKRNS
-1365 GHDLTSSGDA
+1365 GHENTSA
-1375 EKVLINKTE
+1375 ETEKVLINKTE
-1384 LDNVVYKNVK
+1384 LDNVVYKNAK
-1394 SLRNIGLEPL
+1394 SLRTIGLEAL
-1404 LNLHAQLTHAVRAY
+1404 LDLHAQMSQAVSTY
-1418 AAKHDRTKLPHELQ
+1418 ASKLDRTKLPQDLNTIVTRYLQ
-1432 AIVSRFVTPIQNPG
+1432 YA
-1446 VLTTLSSTVS
+1446 
-1456 DWCLGII
+1456 
-1463 KKYQV
+1463 KK

>member
-15 DDGNYAMNDV
+15 DDGNYTINDI

-34 NWTPR
+34 NWSQR
-39 ELRSSQYKVTRKIQR
+39 ELRSSQYKVTRKIQH
-54 WPTKYN
+54 WPTKYS
-60 RRVRTIK
+60 RRRRTIK
-67 MPRIVFP
+67 MPRLMFP

-91 VFFADDNDSTNRSV
+91 VFFAEDDVSANRSMR
-105 KIRHSRG
+105 IRSK
-112 PRKNYMEDSEDKP
+112 PRKNYVEDSEDKP

-158 PDLYGFPGSSSSDES
+158 PDTYGLPVSTSSDES
-173 SSADETRVGSK
+173 SSGDETRATK
-184 KLTAG
+184 KINHNIPA
-189 HERTAPTNT
+189 NT

-203 LSRQRRTSARFNNK
+203 LSSRQQRKSARFSK
-217 KANDATETDSEDD
+217 KSNDASESDSEDD
-230 NNQTVIEKKPAA
+230 NNQTVIEKKPVT
-242 ENKKEEEIKT
+242 T
-252 ETEVAAKEHDKEE
+252 EDEQVKREGDEAPPLSDKNDVEM
-265 TKEPVQAQDSESNQ
+265 PDQNQDSESNQ
-279 APTRGRR
+279 AATRIT
-286 RPVRAKP
+286 P
-293 KKDDSQQETES
+293 KKKKGRPKKEDSQQETET

-311 ELTLSRQPRRSKRTR
+311 ELSLNRQPRRSKRTR
-326 KPKPAFVQ
+326 NPKPAFVQ
-334 IAQDETR
+334 IAQRETR
-341 SRAKTF
+341 GRAKTF
-347 TIRKKPYCLRERKP
+347 TIRKKPYSLRERKP

-374 SSSTSSSTSSSDT
+374 SSSSSSSTSSSDT

-402 QKSKSM
+402 QKSRGT
-408 DDKKTD
+408 DDKKSSD

-431 TSVGGLEE
+431 SSVGGLEE

-454 PELFQK
+454 PDLFQK

-492 VGGRKVAFFMRKGAD
+492 IGGRKVAFFMRKGAD

-598 RELHFPPPAAD
+598 RELYFPPPATA
-609 ARRQILDIYTRDWQ
+609 ARRDILDIYTQHWTPKLPHQ
-623 PGPPAHT
+623 E
-630 LDHLAELTAGYG
+630 LDHIAQLTSGYG

-665 YESEHALVIDAKNVE
+665 YESEYALLIDAKNVQ
-680 VTRRDLECAM
+680 VTKRDMLDAM
-690 RSLVAAG
+690 DSLVAAG
-697 GRAAPPAARR
+697 ARSSPLAARR
-707 LPAHALPLL
+707 LPPHYEPLL
-716 GAQLHAAADML
+716 SPQLQAAAL
-727 QQLFPLHQHHADDTQ
+727 LLRYHRPLA
-742 GTSETSLAQS
+742 GPMNRSLTPSAL
-752 VFLIT
+752 LIT
-757 GECAETYVAPAL
+757 GECAETFIAPAIL
-769 LAQLEHCTVKELS
+769 SDMENYTVKELS

-787 SAHTFTQEQALISV
+787 SAVAFTPEQAIIS
-801 LSSIDVR
+801 L
-808 SARTTG
+808 
-814 AAGALHCEG
+814 
-823 AQHGH
+823 
-828 AALRTH
+828 
-834 LHAGTGAH
+834 
-842 IAPALLA
+842 
-849 QLEHCTV
+849 
-856 KELSMATL
+856 
-864 HSAHTFTQE
+864 
-873 QALIST
+873 
-879 YVAPALLAQLEHC
+879 
-892 TVKEL
+892 
-897 SMATLHSAH
+897 
-906 TFTQEQALISTYV
+906 
-919 APALLAQ
+919 
-926 LEHCTVKELS
+926 
-936 MATLHSAH
+936 
-944 TFTQEQA
+944 
-951 LISVFSEC
+951 FSEC
-959 RRADRGCVLFIRDIV
+959 RRADRGCVLFVRDI
-974 LVWNNLSTLLRQ
+974 LSVWISLTGAGTALLLQ
-986 LCRARAAGENTLL
+986 LWRTRAAGDNTLL
-999 LATSDVSHDVLP
+999 LATTSLPHVELP
-1011 PEIQEMFPVYKE
+1011 PELQELFPLYKDCVYKM
-1023 CVYRVREPSAAE
+1023 REPSAAE
-1035 VINFLKPV
+1035 VIAFLKPMV
-1043 LAEALLEPPPVENN
+1043 AEALVEPPPVENTD
-1057 EPPPPLPLAPPPPP
+1057 PPPPLPRAPPPPP
-1071 VRETAEEETRRKRKE
+1071 PRETEEEIARRKRKE

-1198 SDFELECQEIAKR
+1198 SDFEVECQEIAKKR
-1211 RQEEGM
+1211 REEGDI

-1232 QHIDSL
+1232 PHDLADSIAND
-1238 MSDKSRT
+1238 SKIRT
-1245 PQNGDKSDAQSAK
+1245 PQNGDKSESHSAR

-1271 VVKRPRTSRSFK
+1271 VVKRQKTSQKFAFQTFK
-1283 DTSITI
+1283 DSGMPI

-1304 LPNGEVSTSSG
+1304 LPNGEVTSSSE
-1315 SDDDAP
+1315 SDDNAP
-1321 LRRPQDDSVFN
+1321 LRRPQDETLFN
-1332 ITAHAVVNNHVIES
+1332 VSAYTTSNNHVLDS
-1346 PAKSTEK
+1346 PTKSTDK
-1353 SPTKTSPKKRNS
+1353 STPKTSPKKRNS
-1365 GHDLTSSGDA
+1365 GHDINTDT
-1375 EKVLINKTE
+1375 ERVLINKTE
-1384 LDNVVYKNVK
+1384 LDNVVYKNAK
-1394 SLRNIGLEPL
+1394 ALRSIGLNAL
-1404 LNLHAQLTHAVRAY
+1404 LDLHTQASEHIRTY
-1418 AAKHDRTKLPHELQ
+1418 STKHDRTKLPQELQ
-1432 AIVSRFVTPIQNPG
+1432 SIVTRYLQMA
-1446 VLTTLSSTVS
+1446 
-1456 DWCLGII
+1456 
-1463 KKYQV
+1463 K

>member
-15 DDGNYAMNDV
+15 DDGNYAMNDE
-25 GSVSDEKAS
+25 SIVSEEKVTLYKPLVCCAVTPKTS

-39 ELRSSQYKVTRKIQR
+39 ELRSSQYKVTRKIQH
-54 WPTKYN
+54 WPNKYS
-60 RRVRTIK
+60 RRLRTIK
-67 MPRIVFP
+67 MPRIMFP

-105 KIRHSRG
+105 KIRRSRA

-125 IQENV
+125 IQEN
-130 RRSCRK
+130 
-136 RKLLHHNFNESWI
+136 
-149 TNELKVKGY
+149 
-158 PDLYGFPGSSSSDES
+158 LYGFPGSSSSDEF
-173 SSADETRVGSK
+173 SSADEARVASK
-184 KLTAG
+184 KHTRS
-189 HERTAPTNT
+189 HPPTNT

-217 KANDATETDSEDD
+217 KIIDATESDSEEE
-230 NNQTVIEKKPAA
+230 NNQTVIEKKPPT
-242 ENKKEEEIKT
+242 ETKKEDENMDT
-252 ETEVAAKEHDKEE
+252 EATPADKEDDKE
-265 TKEPVQAQDSESNQ
+265 VKQEKEPEQGQDSERIIHGS
-279 APTRGRR
+279 
-286 RPVRAKP
+286 
-293 KKDDSQQETES
+293 TES

-326 KPKPAFVQ
+326 KPKPAFMQ

-374 SSSTSSSTSSSDT
+374 SSTTSSSSTSSSDT

-402 QKSKSM
+402 
-408 DDKKTD
+408 
-414 RALRDIQPVEVD
+414 RYLN
-426 GSVRF
+426 
-431 TSVGGLEE
+431 VGGLEE

-598 RELHFPPPAAD
+598 RELHFPPPHAA
-609 ARRQILDIYTRDWQ
+609 ARRDILEIYTKDWT
-623 PGPPAHT
+623 PKPSDET
-630 LDHLAELTAGYG
+630 LDYLAEITGGYG

-680 VTRRDLECAM
+680 VTRADLVSGME
-690 RSLVAAG
+690 SLVAAG
-697 GRAAPPAARR
+697 ARSGPVAARR
-707 LPAHALPLL
+707 LPPRALPLL
-716 GAQLHAAADML
+716 QPQLHAARAL
-727 QQLFPLHQHHADDTQ
+727 LHQCFPLATNTDNVQSI
-742 GTSETSLAQS
+742 SESTLSQS

-757 GECAETYVAPAL
+757 GECAETHIAPAL
-769 LAQLEHCTVKELS
+769 LAELEHCTVKELS
-782 MATLH
+782 MSTLH
-787 SAHTFTQEQALISV
+787 SALTFTQEQAVISV
-801 LSSIDVR
+801 
-808 SARTTG
+808 
-814 AAGALHCEG
+814 
-823 AQHGH
+823 Q
-828 AALRTH
+828 
-834 LHAGTGAH
+834 
-842 IAPALLA
+842 
-849 QLEHCTV
+849 
-856 KELSMATL
+856 EL
-864 HSAHTFTQE
+864 
-873 QALIST
+873 
-879 YVAPALLAQLEHC
+879 
-892 TVKEL
+892 
-897 SMATLHSAH
+897 
-906 TFTQEQALISTYV
+906 
-919 APALLAQ
+919 
-926 LEHCTVKELS
+926 
-936 MATLHSAH
+936 
-944 TFTQEQA
+944 
-951 LISVFSEC
+951 
-959 RRADRGCVLFIRDIV
+959 
-974 LVWNNLSTLLRQ
+974 
-986 LCRARAAGENTLL
+986 
-999 LATSDVSHDVLP
+999 
-1011 PEIQEMFPVYKE
+1011 FPVYKD

-1035 VINFLKPV
+1035 VINFLKPI
-1043 LAEALLEPPPVENN
+1043 LTDALLDPPPIESN
-1057 EPPPPLPLAPPPPP
+1057 EPPPPLPRAPPPPP
-1071 VRETAEEETRRKRKE
+1071 PRESAEEMTRRKRKE

-1119 EEVTDYLDIVKQ
+1119 EEVTDYLDIIKQ

-1165 EYNPDRTSSD
+1165 EYNPDR
-1175 KQIRHEACSLRD
+1175 
-1187 HAHALIDVEMD
+1187 
-1198 SDFELECQEIAKR
+1198 
-1211 RQEEGM
+1211 
-1217 ADNDLPDFIYTASNL
+1217 
-1232 QHIDSL
+1232 
-1238 MSDKSRT
+1238 
-1245 PQNGDKSDAQSAK
+1245 
-1258 RKRRRMNAWSKGL
+1258 
-1271 VVKRPRTSRSFK
+1271 
-1283 DTSITI
+1283 
-1289 TDEESKE
+1289 
-1296 NKPITSTP
+1296 
-1304 LPNGEVSTSSG
+1304 
-1315 SDDDAP
+1315 
-1321 LRRPQDDSVFN
+1321 
-1332 ITAHAVVNNHVIES
+1332 
-1346 PAKSTEK
+1346 
-1353 SPTKTSPKKRNS
+1353 
-1365 GHDLTSSGDA
+1365 
-1375 EKVLINKTE
+1375 
-1384 LDNVVYKNVK
+1384 
-1394 SLRNIGLEPL
+1394 
-1404 LNLHAQLTHAVRAY
+1404 
-1418 AAKHDRTKLPHELQ
+1418 
-1432 AIVSRFVTPIQNPG
+1432 
-1446 VLTTLSSTVS
+1446 
-1456 DWCLGII
+1456 
-1463 KKYQV
+1463 

>member
-15 DDGNYAMNDV
+15 DDGNYTVNVV
-25 GSVSDEKAS
+25 GSISDEKVS
-34 NWTPR
+34 NWTQR

-54 WPTKYN
+54 WPTKY
-60 RRVRTIK
+60 RKRRTIK

-74 ESDTEPEKYSR
+74 ESDTDPEKYSR

-91 VFFADDNDSTNRSV
+91 VFFADDNDTTNR
-105 KIRHSRG
+105 IRRSRA

-158 PDLYGFPGSSSSDES
+158 PDLYGFPGSSSSDEFTS
-173 SSADETRVGSK
+173 GDEARVSSK
-184 KLTAG
+184 KLTPN
-189 HERTAPTNT
+189 HPQTNT

-203 LSRQRRTSARFNNK
+203 LSRQRRTSARFTNK
-217 KANDATETDSEDD
+217 KNNGGTESDSEDE
-230 NNQTVIEKKPAA
+230 NNQTVIEKKPANGIEVNKA
-242 ENKKEEEIKT
+242 DDKLMHVDNGCKSENLKT
-252 ETEVAAKEHDKEE
+252 ERE
-265 TKEPVQAQDSESNQ
+265 TVQAQDSESNQ
-279 APTRGRR
+279 PPSRSTRRKPRG
-286 RPVRAKP
+286 KP
-293 KKDDSQQETES
+293 KKDDSQNETASETS
-304 SSSESGS
+304 STESGS
-311 ELTLSRQPRRSKRTR
+311 ELTLGRQPRRSKRTR
-326 KPKPAFVQ
+326 KPRSAFVE
-334 IAQDETR
+334 IAPAETR
-341 SRAKTF
+341 ARAKTF
-347 TIRKKPYCLRERKP
+347 TIRKKPYSLRERKP

-374 SSSTSSSTSSSDT
+374 SSSSTTSTSSSDT

-431 TSVGGLEE
+431 SSVGGLEE

-454 PELFQK
+454 PDLFQK

-487 NECTL
+487 NECSL

-598 RELHFPPPAAD
+598 RELHFPPPHAA
-609 ARRQILDIYTRDWQ
+609 ARRDILHIYTRDWQ
-623 PGPPAHT
+623 PPPAART
-630 LDHLAELTAGYG
+630 LHHVADMASGYG

-665 YESEHALVIDAKNVE
+665 YESEYALLIDAKNVE
-680 VTRRDLECAM
+680 VSKQDMLEAM

-697 GRAAPPAARR
+697 ARSSPPAARR
-707 LPAHALPLL
+707 LPAHSEPLL
-716 GAQLHAAADML
+716 HAQLDAAMHVL
-727 QQLFPLHQHHADDTQ
+727 RNVFPHHTD
-742 GTSETSLAQS
+742 SEKRISGSLSSSAM
-752 VFLIT
+752 LIT
-757 GECAETYVAPAL
+757 GECAETHLAPAL

-782 MATLH
+782 M
-787 SAHTFTQEQALISV
+787 S
-801 LSSIDVR
+801 
-808 SARTTG
+808 
-814 AAGALHCEG
+814 
-823 AQHGH
+823 
-828 AALRTH
+828 
-834 LHAGTGAH
+834 
-842 IAPALLA
+842 
-849 QLEHCTV
+849 
-856 KELSMATL
+856 
-864 HSAHTFTQE
+864 
-873 QALIST
+873 
-879 YVAPALLAQLEHC
+879 
-892 TVKEL
+892 
-897 SMATLHSAH
+897 
-906 TFTQEQALISTYV
+906 
-919 APALLAQ
+919 
-926 LEHCTVKELS
+926 
-936 MATLHSAH
+936 TLHSAH

-959 RRADRGCVLFIRDIV
+959 RRADRGCVLYVRDV
-974 LVWNNLSTLLRQ
+974 AAVWASLAPGPGGALLLQ
-986 LCRARAAGENTLL
+986 LWRARAAGDDTLL
-999 LATSDVSHDVLP
+999 LATSSVQHDELP
-1011 PEIQEMFPVYKE
+1011 QEIQELFPLHKE
-1023 CVYRVREPSAAE
+1023 CVYRVREPNASE
-1035 VINFLKPV
+1035 VLSFFEPI
-1043 LAEALLEPPPVENN
+1043 LAEALLDPPPIENN
-1057 EPPPPLPLAPPPPP
+1057 EPPPPLPRAPPPPP
-1071 VRETAEEETRRKRKE
+1071 PRESEEEVSRRKRKE

-1119 EEVTDYLDIVKQ
+1119 EEVTDYLHIIKQ
-1131 PMDLETMMTKVDM
+1131 PMDLETMMTKVDL

-1165 EYNPDRTSSD
+1165 EYNPDSAFQRARGMSRTSSD

-1211 RQEEGM
+1211 RRDEGNE
-1217 ADNDLPDFIYTASNL
+1217 AEDLPDFIYTASNL
-1232 QHIDSL
+1232 PQGLDSL
-1238 MSDKSRT
+1238 LNNDDSKSPRT
-1245 PQNGDKSDAQSAK
+1245 PQNGDKEAHSAK

-1271 VVKRPRTSRSFK
+1271 VAKRPKTQKSLK
-1283 DTSITI
+1283 DQSVLGV
-1289 TDEESKE
+1289 TDEECKE
-1296 NKPITSTP
+1296 NKPVTSTP
-1304 LPNGEVSTSSG
+1304 LPNGSPSPSSSSSG
-1315 SDDDAP
+1315 SDDDVP
-1321 LRRPQDDSVFN
+1321 LRRPRHDADTMCN
-1332 ITAHAVVNNHVIES
+1332 ITVRHNHVIES
-1346 PAKSTEK
+1346 PTKSTEK
-1353 SPTKTSPKKRNS
+1353 PSTKTSPKKRNS
-1365 GHDLTSSGDA
+1365 GTEAASGDA

-1384 LDNVVYKNVK
+1384 LKNVVFMNAKA
-1394 SLRNIGLEPL
+1394 LRYIGLSAL
-1404 LNLHAQLTHAVRAY
+1404 LDLHSQLTKIVREY
-1418 AAKHDRTKLPHELQ
+1418 SNKYDRTKLPQEMSKVIARYVQLLEK
-1432 AIVSRFVTPIQNPG
+1432 V
-1446 VLTTLSSTVS
+1446 
-1456 DWCLGII
+1456 C
-1463 KKYQV
+1463 

>member
-15 DDGNYAMNDV
+15 EDGNYGLNDA
-25 GSVSDEKAS
+25 GSVSDEKTEKAS

-60 RRVRTIK
+60 RRLRTIK
-67 MPRIVFP
+67 MPRIMFP

-105 KIRHSRG
+105 KIRRSRG
-112 PRKNYMEDSEDKP
+112 PRKNYEESEDKP

-173 SSADETRVGSK
+173 SSADEARVRSNSK
-184 KLTAG
+184 KLTRP
-189 HERTAPTNT
+189 HAPVNT

-203 LSRQRRTSARFNNK
+203 LSRQRRTSARFNK
-217 KANDATETDSEDD
+217 SKVIDHTESDSDD
-230 NNQTVIEKKPAA
+230 ENNQTVIEKKPV
-242 ENKKEEEIKT
+242 ENKKEEEKMETAEATKDDEKQVKT
-252 ETEVAAKEHDKEE
+252 EREQ
-265 TKEPVQAQDSESNQ
+265 PVQGQDSESNQ
-279 APTRGRR
+279 APVRTRQTRR
-286 RPVRAKP
+286 CRQT
-293 KKDDSQQETES
+293 KKDSQQDSES

-311 ELTLSRQPRRSKRTR
+311 ELSLRRSKRTR

-334 IAQDETR
+334 IESGETR
-341 SRAKTF
+341 SRGRAKTF
-347 TIRKKPYCLRERKP
+347 TIRKKPYSLRERKP

-374 SSSTSSSTSSSDT
+374 SSTTSTSSTSSSDT

-402 QKSKSM
+402 QKSKSQ
-408 DDKKTD
+408 DEKKTD

-454 PELFQK
+454 PELFNK
-460 FKTRPAKGVLFHGPP
+460 FKSRPAKGVLFHGPP

-487 NECTL
+487 NECSL

-598 RELHFPPPAAD
+598 RELHFAPPHAL
-609 ARRQILDIYTRDWQ
+609 ARRDILHIYTQHWLPRLSDD
-623 PGPPAHT
+623 T
-630 LDHLAELTAGYG
+630 LDHIADITGGYG

-665 YESEHALVIDAKNVE
+665 YESEHALVIDTKNVE
-680 VTRRDLECAM
+680 VTRKDLLEAM
-690 RSLVAAG
+690 HSLVAAG
-697 GRAAPPAARR
+697 ARTSPLAAKR
-707 LPAHALPLL
+707 LPPHCIPLL
-716 GAQLHAAADML
+716 QAQVQSAATVL
-727 QQLFPLHQHHADDTQ
+727 QNMFPLCSSPDKRFGDP
-742 GTSETSLAQS
+742 SLSQS
-752 VFLIT
+752 TLLVT
-757 GECAETYVAPAL
+757 GECAETHIAPAL
-769 LAQLEHCTVKELS
+769 LARLEHCTVKELS
-782 MATLH
+782 MSTLH
-787 SAHTFTQEQALISV
+787 SAQ
-801 LSSIDVR
+801 
-808 SARTTG
+808 
-814 AAGALHCEG
+814 
-823 AQHGH
+823 
-828 AALRTH
+828 
-834 LHAGTGAH
+834 
-842 IAPALLA
+842 
-849 QLEHCTV
+849 
-856 KELSMATL
+856 
-864 HSAHTFTQE
+864 
-873 QALIST
+873 
-879 YVAPALLAQLEHC
+879 
-892 TVKEL
+892 
-897 SMATLHSAH
+897 
-906 TFTQEQALISTYV
+906 
-919 APALLAQ
+919 
-926 LEHCTVKELS
+926 
-936 MATLHSAH
+936 

-959 RRADRGCVLFIRDIV
+959 RRASRGCVLFVRD
-974 LVWNNLSTLLRQ
+974 LCAVWAALGGAGALLRQ
-986 LCRARAAGENTLL
+986 LCRSRAHGPNTLL
-999 LATSDVSHDVLP
+999 LATAHCHHDQLP
-1011 PEIQEMFPVYKE
+1011 ADLQEMFPIYKE
-1023 CVYRVREPSAAE
+1023 CVYRVREPSASE

-1043 LAEALLEPPPVENN
+1043 IAEALLDPPPIENN
-1057 EPPPPLPLAPPPPP
+1057 EPPPPLPIAPPPPP
-1071 VRETAEEETRRKRKE
+1071 PRETAEEVTRRKRKE

-1198 SDFELECQEIAKR
+1198 SDFELECQEIANR
-1211 RQEEGM
+1211 RREEGN

-1232 QHIDSL
+1232 HHSMIDGTACE
-1238 MSDKSRT
+1238 KSPRT
-1245 PQNGDKSDAQSAK
+1245 PQNGDKSDPHSAK

-1271 VVKRPRTSRSFK
+1271 VAKRPKTSRNYK
-1283 DTSITI
+1283 DSSMPI

-1304 LPNGEVSTSSG
+1304 LPNGDVTSSSG

-1321 LRRPQDDSVFN
+1321 LRRPQDSADASVFN
-1332 ITAHAVVNNHVIES
+1332 ITAQSLAYNHVLES
-1346 PAKSTEK
+1346 PTKSTEK
-1353 SPTKTSPKKRNS
+1353 SPAKTSPKKRNS
-1365 GHDLTSSGDA
+1365 GHDATSGDA

-1384 LDNVVYKNVK
+1384 LENIVYKNAK
-1394 SLRNIGLEPL
+1394 ALRTIGLEPL
-1404 LNLHAQLTHAVRAY
+1404 LDLHAQMTHAVHSY
-1418 AAKHDRTKLPHELQ
+1418 STKYDRTKLPQELH
-1432 AIVSRFVTPIQNPG
+1432 AIVTRYLQHR
-1446 VLTTLSSTVS
+1446 
-1456 DWCLGII
+1456 
-1463 KKYQV
+1463 K

>member
-15 DDGNYAMNDV
+15 DDGNYTLNDI

-34 NWTPR
+34 NWSQR
-39 ELRSSQYKVTRKIQR
+39 ELRSSQYKVTRKIQH
-54 WPTKYN
+54 WPTKYS
-60 RRVRTIK
+60 RRRRTIK
-67 MPRIVFP
+67 MPRIMFP

-91 VFFADDNDSTNRSV
+91 VFFAEDNSSANRSMR
-105 KIRHSRG
+105 IRSK
-112 PRKNYMEDSEDKP
+112 PRKNYVEDSEDKP

-158 PDLYGFPGSSSSDES
+158 PDSYGFPGSSSSDEFTS
-173 SSADETRVGSK
+173 GDEARNTK
-184 KLTAG
+184 KLPHNIPA
-189 HERTAPTNT
+189 NT

-203 LSRQRRTSARFNNK
+203 LSSRQRRTSARFNK
-217 KANDATETDSEDD
+217 KINDASESDSEDD
-230 NNQTVIEKKPAA
+230 NNQTVIEKKPAPL
-242 ENKKEEEIKT
+242 EKEELNKDGEEAPPASENNEIVKP
-252 ETEVAAKEHDKEE
+252 E
-265 TKEPVQAQDSESNQ
+265 QNQDSESNQ
-279 APTRGRR
+279 APTRTTRRKGR
-286 RPVRAKP
+286 P
-293 KKDDSQQETES
+293 KKEDSQQETES
-304 SSSESGS
+304 SSESGS
-311 ELTLSRQPRRSKRTR
+311 ELSLSRQPRRSNRTR
-326 KPKPAFVQ
+326 KAKPAFVQ
-334 IAQDETR
+334 IAQRETR
-341 SRAKTF
+341 GRAKTF
-347 TIRKKPYCLRERKP
+347 TIRKKPYSLRERKP

-374 SSSTSSSTSSSDT
+374 SCSSSSSTSSSDT

-402 QKSKSM
+402 QKSKST

-431 TSVGGLEE
+431 SSVGGLEE

-460 FKTRPAKGVLFHGPP
+460 FGTRPAKGVLFHGPP

-598 RELHFPPPAAD
+598 RELYFPPPATA
-609 ARRQILDIYTRDWQ
+609 ARRDILHIYTQHWTPKIPHQ
-623 PGPPAHT
+623 E
-630 LDHLAELTAGYG
+630 LDHIAQLTSGYG

-665 YESEHALVIDAKNVE
+665 YDSEYALLIDAKNVE
-680 VTRRDLECAM
+680 VTKRDILDAM
-690 RSLVAAG
+690 DSLVAAG
-697 GRAAPPAARR
+697 ARSSPLAARR
-707 LPAHALPLL
+707 LPSHCGPLL
-716 GAQLHAAADML
+716 SAQLQSASL
-727 QQLFPLHQHHADDTQ
+727 LLRHHRLSQ
-742 GTSETSLAQS
+742 RSLTPSAL
-752 VFLIT
+752 LIT
-757 GECAETYVAPAL
+757 GECAETYIAPAI
-769 LAQLEHCTVKELS
+769 LADMEHCSVKELS
-782 MATLH
+782 MSTLH
-787 SAHTFTQEQALISV
+787 SAVAFSPEQAIIS
-801 LSSIDVR
+801 L
-808 SARTTG
+808 
-814 AAGALHCEG
+814 
-823 AQHGH
+823 
-828 AALRTH
+828 
-834 LHAGTGAH
+834 
-842 IAPALLA
+842 
-849 QLEHCTV
+849 
-856 KELSMATL
+856 
-864 HSAHTFTQE
+864 
-873 QALIST
+873 
-879 YVAPALLAQLEHC
+879 
-892 TVKEL
+892 
-897 SMATLHSAH
+897 
-906 TFTQEQALISTYV
+906 
-919 APALLAQ
+919 
-926 LEHCTVKELS
+926 
-936 MATLHSAH
+936 
-944 TFTQEQA
+944 
-951 LISVFSEC
+951 FSEC
-959 RRADRGCVLFIRDIV
+959 RRADRGCVLFIRDI
-974 LVWNNLSTLLRQ
+974 LSVWNSLTAPGTALLLQ
-986 LCRARAAGENTLL
+986 LWRTRSAGDNTLL
-999 LATSDVSHDVLP
+999 LATTEAAHSDLP
-1011 PEIQEMFPVYKE
+1011 PELQEMFPLYKE
-1023 CVYRVREPSAAE
+1023 CVYKMREPNAAE
-1035 VINFLKPV
+1035 VISFLKPLV
-1043 LAEALLEPPPVENN
+1043 AEALLEPPPIENP
-1057 EPPPPLPLAPPPPP
+1057 EPPPPLPRAPPPPP
-1071 VRETAEEETRRKRKE
+1071 PRETEEEIARRKRKE

-1119 EEVTDYLDIVKQ
+1119 EEVTDYLDIIKE

-1198 SDFELECQEIAKR
+1198 SDFEVECQEIARKR
-1211 RQEEGM
+1211 REEGDM

-1232 QHIDSL
+1232 HSTGNESKL
-1238 MSDKSRT
+1238 RT
-1245 PQNGDKSDAQSAK
+1245 PQNGDKSDPQSAK

-1271 VVKRPRTSRSFK
+1271 VAKRQKTTQKTFK
-1283 DTSITI
+1283 DSGMAI

-1304 LPNGEVSTSSG
+1304 LPNGEVTSSSE
-1315 SDDDAP
+1315 SDDNAP
-1321 LRRPQDDSVFN
+1321 LRRPQDDSIFN
-1332 ITAHAVVNNHVIES
+1332 LSAHTGTNNHVID
-1346 PAKSTEK
+1346 
-1353 SPTKTSPKKRNS
+1353 SPTKSSDKTTAKTSPKKRNS
-1365 GHDLTSSGDA
+1365 GHDLSTDT
-1375 EKVLINKTE
+1375 ERVLINKTE
-1384 LDNVVYKNVK
+1384 LDNVVYKNAK
-1394 SLRNIGLEPL
+1394 ALRCIGLNAL
-1404 LNLHAQLTHAVRAY
+1404 LDLHTQASELIASYST
-1418 AAKHDRTKLPHELQ
+1418 KHDRTKLPQELH
-1432 AIVSRFVTPIQNPG
+1432 AIVTRYLQMA
-1446 VLTTLSSTVS
+1446 
-1456 DWCLGII
+1456 
-1463 KKYQV
+1463 K

>member
-15 DDGNYAMNDV
+15 DDGNYTINDV

-34 NWTPR
+34 NWSQR
-39 ELRSSQYKVTRKIQR
+39 ELRSSQYKVTRKIQH
-54 WPTKYN
+54 WPAKYS
-60 RRVRTIK
+60 RRRRTIK

-91 VFFADDNDSTNRSV
+91 VFFAEDNAPTNRSV
-105 KIRHSRG
+105 RIRHSRG
-112 PRKNYMEDSEDKP
+112 PRKNYVEDSEDKP

-136 RKLLHHNFNESWI
+136 RKLIHHNFNESWI

-158 PDLYGFPGSSSSDES
+158 PDLYGFPGTSSSDEFS
-173 SSADETRVGSK
+173 SGDEARDNKKITRG
-184 KLTAG
+184 LP
-189 HERTAPTNT
+189 PTNT

-203 LSRQRRTSARFNNK
+203 LSARQRRTSARFNNSK
-217 KANDATETDSEDD
+217 KTNDASESDSDDD
-230 NNQTVIEKKPAA
+230 NNQTVIEKKPNDA
-242 ENKKEEEIKT
+242 KKEQDKEKDDEGAEPKEEAKK
-252 ETEVAAKEHDKEE
+252 ETEEANQGQE
-265 TKEPVQAQDSESNQ
+265 SESNQ
-279 APTRGRR
+279 APARSTRRNKGR
-286 RPVRAKP
+286 P
-293 KKDDSQQETES
+293 KKEDSQQETASES

-334 IAQDETR
+334 IAQRETR
-341 SRAKTF
+341 GRAKTF
-347 TIRKKPYCLRERKP
+347 TIRKKPYSLRERKP

-374 SSSTSSSTSSSDT
+374 SSSSSSMSSSDT

-431 TSVGGLEE
+431 SSVGGLEE

-454 PELFQK
+454 PDLFQK
-460 FKTRPAKGVLFHGPP
+460 FGTRPAKGVLFHGPP

-598 RELHFPPPAAD
+598 RELYFPPPHAA
-609 ARRQILDIYTRDWQ
+609 ARRDILHIYTKEWTPR
-623 PGPPAHT
+623 PGEEA
-630 LDHLAELTAGYG
+630 LDHIAQVTSGYG

-665 YESEHALVIDAKNVE
+665 YDSEHALLIDAKNVE
-680 VTRRDLECAM
+680 VTTRDMLEAM

-697 GRAAPPAARR
+697 ARTCPPAAKR
-707 LPAHALPLL
+707 LPTHAQPLL
-716 GAQLHAAADML
+716 APQLHAA
-727 QQLFPLHQHHADDTQ
+727 QQLLHRHAVAELEPPGNPPL
-742 GTSETSLAQS
+742 SSS
-752 VFLIT
+752 VLLIS
-757 GECAETYVAPAL
+757 GPCAETYIAPAL
-769 LAQLEHCTVKELS
+769 LGDLEHCTVKELS
-782 MATLH
+782 MSTLH
-787 SAHTFTQEQALISV
+787 SPHAFTPEQALIS
-801 LSSIDVR
+801 L
-808 SARTTG
+808 
-814 AAGALHCEG
+814 
-823 AQHGH
+823 
-828 AALRTH
+828 
-834 LHAGTGAH
+834 
-842 IAPALLA
+842 
-849 QLEHCTV
+849 
-856 KELSMATL
+856 
-864 HSAHTFTQE
+864 
-873 QALIST
+873 
-879 YVAPALLAQLEHC
+879 
-892 TVKEL
+892 
-897 SMATLHSAH
+897 
-906 TFTQEQALISTYV
+906 
-919 APALLAQ
+919 
-926 LEHCTVKELS
+926 
-936 MATLHSAH
+936 
-944 TFTQEQA
+944 
-951 LISVFSEC
+951 FSEC
-959 RRADRGCVLFIRDIV
+959 RRADRGCVLFVRDV
-974 LVWNNLSTLLRQ
+974 LSVWASLAATGTALLLQ
-986 LCRARAAGENTLL
+986 LWRTRAAGDNTLL
-999 LATSDVSHDVLP
+999 LATTSAQHSDLP
-1011 PEIQEMFPVYKE
+1011 VELQDLFPLYKD
-1023 CVYRVREPSAAE
+1023 CVYRVREPNASE
-1035 VINFLKPV
+1035 VIAFLKP
-1043 LAEALLEPPPVENN
+1043 LIAEALLDPPPIENT
-1057 EPPPPLPLAPPPPP
+1057 EPPPPLPRAPPPPP
-1071 VRETAEEETRRKRKE
+1071 PRESEEDVARRRRKE

-1119 EEVTDYLDIVKQ
+1119 EEVTDYLDIIKQ

-1156 IDLICANAL
+1156 VDLICANAL

-1198 SDFELECQEIAKR
+1198 SDFELECQEIAKKR
-1211 RQEEGM
+1211 REEGE
-1217 ADNDLPDFIYTASNL
+1217 ADADLPDFIYTASNL
-1232 QHIDSL
+1232 QCFADSTANDSKT
-1238 MSDKSRT
+1238 MRT
-1245 PQNGDKSDAQSAK
+1245 PQNGEKSAECSAK

-1271 VVKRPRTSRSFK
+1271 VVKRQKTQKTFK
-1283 DTSITI
+1283 DSSMAI

-1304 LPNGEVSTSSG
+1304 LPNGEMTSSSA

-1321 LRRPQDDSVFN
+1321 LRRPQDNDTMFN
-1332 ITAHAVVNNHVIES
+1332 ISAQSVVNNHVLES
-1346 PAKSTEK
+1346 PTKSTEK
-1353 SPTKTSPKKRNS
+1353 TKTSPKKRNS
-1365 GHDLTSSGDA
+1365 GHDTSAG
-1375 EKVLINKTE
+1375 ENNKVLINKTE
-1384 LDNVVYKNVK
+1384 LDNVVYKNAK
-1394 SLRNIGLEPL
+1394 ALRSIGLEPL
-1404 LNLHAQLTHAVRAY
+1404 LDLHAQLSSAIHSY
-1418 AAKHDRTKLPHELQ
+1418 ASKLDRTKLPQELT
-1432 AIVSRFVTPIQNPG
+1432 AIVTRYLQHA
-1446 VLTTLSSTVS
+1446 
-1456 DWCLGII
+1456 
-1463 KKYQV
+1463 KK

>member
-15 DDGNYAMNDV
+15 DEGNYTINDV

-34 NWTPR
+34 NWSQR
-39 ELRSSQYKVTRKIQR
+39 ELRSSQQYKVTRKIQH
-54 WPTKYN
+54 WPTKYS
-60 RRVRTIK
+60 RRRRTIK

-91 VFFADDNDSTNRSV
+91 VFFAEDNASTNRSV
-105 KIRHSRG
+105 RIRHSRG
-112 PRKNYMEDSEDKP
+112 PRKNYVEDSEDKP

-136 RKLLHHNFNESWI
+136 RKLIHHNFNESWI

-158 PDLYGFPGSSSSDES
+158 PDLYGFPGTSSSDEFS
-173 SSADETRVGSK
+173 SGDEARVNKKITRD
-184 KLTAG
+184 LP
-189 HERTAPTNT
+189 PTNT

-203 LSRQRRTSARFNNK
+203 LSARQRRTSARFNNSK
-217 KANDATETDSEDD
+217 KTNDASGSDSEDE
-230 NNQTVIEKKPAA
+230 NNQTVIEKKTTN
-242 ENKKEEEIKT
+242 ESKKEK
-252 ETEVAAKEHDKEE
+252 ETDEGAEPKEE
-265 TKEPVQAQDSESNQ
+265 VKNETQEANQEQDSESNQ
-279 APTRGRR
+279 APARSTRRNRGR
-286 RPVRAKP
+286 P
-293 KKDDSQQETES
+293 KKEDSQQETASES

-311 ELTLSRQPRRSKRTR
+311 ELGLQPRRSKRTR

-334 IAQDETR
+334 IAQRETR
-341 SRAKTF
+341 GRAKTF
-347 TIRKKPYCLRERKP
+347 TIRKKPYSLRERKP
-361 KILRRK
+361 TILRRK

-374 SSSTSSSTSSSDT
+374 SSSSSSMSSSDT

-454 PELFQK
+454 PDLFQK
-460 FKTRPAKGVLFHGPP
+460 FGTRPAKGVLFHGPP

-598 RELHFPPPAAD
+598 RELYFPPPHAA
-609 ARRQILDIYTRDWQ
+609 ARRDILHIYTKHWTPR
-623 PGPPAHT
+623 PGEEA
-630 LDHLAELTAGYG
+630 LDQIAQLTVGYG

-648 LCSEAVLKALRR
+648 LCSESVLKALRR

-665 YESEHALVIDAKNVE
+665 YDSEHALLIDAKNVE
-680 VTRRDLECAM
+680 VTTQDMLEAM

-697 GRAAPPAARR
+697 ARACPPPARR
-707 LPAHALPLL
+707 LPPPARPLL
-716 GAQLHAAADML
+716 LAQLQAAR
-727 QQLFPLHQHHADDTQ
+727 QLLPPSDIPP
-742 GTSETSLAQS
+742 TSSS
-752 VFLIT
+752 VLLIS
-757 GECAETYVAPAL
+757 GPCAETYIAPAL
-769 LAQLEHCTVKELS
+769 LSDMEDCTVKELS
-782 MATLH
+782 MSTLH
-787 SAHTFTQEQALISV
+787 SALAFTPEQALIS
-801 LSSIDVR
+801 L
-808 SARTTG
+808 
-814 AAGALHCEG
+814 
-823 AQHGH
+823 
-828 AALRTH
+828 
-834 LHAGTGAH
+834 
-842 IAPALLA
+842 
-849 QLEHCTV
+849 
-856 KELSMATL
+856 
-864 HSAHTFTQE
+864 
-873 QALIST
+873 
-879 YVAPALLAQLEHC
+879 
-892 TVKEL
+892 
-897 SMATLHSAH
+897 
-906 TFTQEQALISTYV
+906 
-919 APALLAQ
+919 
-926 LEHCTVKELS
+926 
-936 MATLHSAH
+936 
-944 TFTQEQA
+944 
-951 LISVFSEC
+951 FSEC
-959 RRADRGCVLFIRDIV
+959 RRADRGCVLFVRDV
-974 LVWNNLSTLLRQ
+974 LSVWTSLAATGTALLLQ
-986 LCRARAAGENTLL
+986 LWRTRAAGDNTLL
-999 LATSDVSHDVLP
+999 LATTTAQHSDLP
-1011 PEIQEMFPVYKE
+1011 AELQDLFPLYKD
-1023 CVYRVREPSAAE
+1023 CVYRMREPNAAE
-1035 VINFLKPV
+1035 VIAFLKP
-1043 LAEALLEPPPVENN
+1043 LIAEALLDPPPIENT
-1057 EPPPPLPLAPPPPP
+1057 EPPPPLPRAPPPPP
-1071 VRETAEEETRRKRKE
+1071 PRESQEDMARRKRKE

-1198 SDFELECQEIAKR
+1198 SDFEVECQEIAKKR
-1211 RQEEGM
+1211 REEGDM
-1217 ADNDLPDFIYTASNL
+1217 ADADLPDFIYTASNL
-1232 QHIDSL
+1232 HSTGNDS
-1238 MSDKSRT
+1238 KSMRT
-1245 PQNGDKSDAQSAK
+1245 PHNGEKSAESSAK

-1271 VVKRPRTSRSFK
+1271 VVKRQKTAQKSFK
-1283 DTSITI
+1283 DSSMAI

-1304 LPNGEVSTSSG
+1304 LPNGEVTSSSA

-1321 LRRPQDDSVFN
+1321 LRRPQDSDSMLN
-1332 ITAHAVVNNHVIES
+1332 ITVQSAVHNHVIES
-1346 PAKSTEK
+1346 PTKSTEK
-1353 SPTKTSPKKRNS
+1353 TKTSPKKRNS
-1365 GHDLTSSGDA
+1365 GHDTSAGEA

-1384 LDNVVYKNVK
+1384 LDNVVYKNAK
-1394 SLRNIGLEPL
+1394 ALRSIGLEAL
-1404 LNLHAQLTHAVRAY
+1404 LDLHAQLSGIIRSYARAT
-1418 AAKHDRTKLPHELQ
+1418 DRTRLPHELT
-1432 AIVSRFVTPIQNPG
+1432 AVVTRYLQH
-1446 VLTTLSSTVS
+1446 T
-1456 DWCLGII
+1456 
-1463 KKYQV
+1463 KK

>member
-15 DDGNYAMNDV
+15 EDGNFTLNDV
-25 GSVSDEKAS
+25 VSVSDEKAS
-34 NWTPR
+34 NWSPR
-39 ELRSSQYKVTRKIQR
+39 ELRSSQYKVKRKIQH
-54 WPTKYN
+54 WPTKYSRN
-60 RRVRTIK
+60 RLRRIR
-67 MPRIVFP
+67 MPQIVFP

-91 VFFADDNDSTNRSV
+91 VFFADDNESSNRSMQ
-105 KIRHSRG
+105 IRRNRG

-125 IQENV
+125 IQQSVMCELKGSFSDV

-158 PDLYGFPGSSSSDES
+158 PDLYGFNGSSSSDEFS
-173 SSADETRVGSK
+173 SGDEAVVTNK
-184 KLTAG
+184 KMPQN
-189 HERTAPTNT
+189 HIPTNI

-217 KANDATETDSEDD
+217 KDATESESEDE
-230 NNQTVIEKKPAA
+230 NNQTVIEKKPQQ
-242 ENKKEEEIKT
+242 ENKQEQKDID
-252 ETEVAAKEHDKEE
+252 DKEDVKKTINKSDPE
-265 TKEPVQAQDSESNQ
+265 QSNQNQDSESNQ
-279 APTRGRR
+279 GPARSTRGKGRGRR
-286 RPVRAKP
+286 RQ
-293 KKDDSQQETES
+293 KKEDSQHDTASES
-304 SSSESGS
+304 SSSESSS
-311 ELTLSRQPRRSKRTR
+311 ELALGRQPRRSKRTR

-334 IAQDETR
+334 IAPRETKGR
-341 SRAKTF
+341 GKTF
-347 TIRKKPYCLRERKP
+347 TIRKKPYSLRERKP

-374 SSSTSSSTSSSDT
+374 STSSSSSTSSSDT

-414 RALRDIQPVEVD
+414 RALRDIQPVELD
-426 GSVRF
+426 GKVRF

-454 PELFQK
+454 PDLFNQ

-487 NECTL
+487 NECSL

-572 GEVVIIGAT
+572 GEVIIIGAT

-598 RELHFPPPAAD
+598 KELYFPPPHAA
-609 ARRQILDIYTRDWQ
+609 ARRNILDIYTKEWNPRPSDD
-623 PGPPAHT
+623 T
-630 LDHLAELTAGYG
+630 LDHIADITNGYA

-648 LCSEAVLKALRR
+648 LCSEAVLRALRR

-665 YESEHALVIDAKNVE
+665 YESEHALIIDPKNVE
-680 VTRRDLECAM
+680 VQQEDLERGM
-690 RSLVAAG
+690 VGMVAAG
-697 GRAAPPAARR
+697 SRSAPPPARR
-707 LPAHALPLL
+707 LTPHEHVLLAPQLRAATLLLRMHAPR
-716 GAQLHAAADML
+716 DS
-727 QQLFPLHQHHADDTQ
+727 T
-742 GTSETSLAQS
+742 TKVSEDGMCGGVVLVS
-752 VFLIT
+752 
-757 GECAETYVAPAL
+757 GECADTQLAPAL
-769 LAQLEHCTVKELS
+769 LAQLEHCAVRELS
-782 MATLH
+782 LATLH
-787 SAHTFTQEQALISV
+787 SALAFTQEQALIS
-801 LSSIDVR
+801 L
-808 SARTTG
+808 
-814 AAGALHCEG
+814 
-823 AQHGH
+823 
-828 AALRTH
+828 
-834 LHAGTGAH
+834 
-842 IAPALLA
+842 
-849 QLEHCTV
+849 
-856 KELSMATL
+856 
-864 HSAHTFTQE
+864 
-873 QALIST
+873 
-879 YVAPALLAQLEHC
+879 
-892 TVKEL
+892 
-897 SMATLHSAH
+897 
-906 TFTQEQALISTYV
+906 
-919 APALLAQ
+919 
-926 LEHCTVKELS
+926 
-936 MATLHSAH
+936 
-944 TFTQEQA
+944 
-951 LISVFSEC
+951 FSEC
-959 RRADRGCVLFIRDIV
+959 RRTDRGCVLFIRDLTSVWSV
-974 LVWNNLSTLLRQ
+974 LRAGNSGALLLQ
-986 LCRARAAGENTLL
+986 LWRTRAAGHNTMM
-999 LATSDVSHDVLP
+999 LATASVPHEELP
-1011 PEIQEMFPVYKE
+1011 QELQELFPVYKD
-1023 CVYRVREPSAAE
+1023 CVYRMREPTASE
-1035 VINFLKPV
+1035 VICFLKPIITEV
-1043 LAEALLEPPPVENN
+1043 PLEPPLIENN
-1057 EPPPPLPLAPPPPP
+1057 EPPPPLPRAPPPPP
-1071 VRETAEEETRRKRKE
+1071 PRESAEEVARRKRKE

-1165 EYNPDRTSSD
+1165 EYNPDRARGMYRTSSD

-1198 SDFELECQEIAKR
+1198 SDFELECQDIAKKR
-1211 RQEEGM
+1211 REEGLHE
-1217 ADNDLPDFIYTASNL
+1217 DNDLPDFIYTASNL
-1232 QHIDSL
+1232 PEGFDSTANDSKNL
-1238 MSDKSRT
+1238 RT
-1245 PQNGDKSDAQSAK
+1245 PQNGEKSESQSAK

-1271 VVKRPRTSRSFK
+1271 VVKRQRTSQKSFK
-1283 DTSITI
+1283 DTSMAI

-1304 LPNGEVSTSSG
+1304 LANGSATSSG

-1321 LRRPQDDSVFN
+1321 LRRPPPDDTLLAGN
-1332 ITAHAVVNNHVIES
+1332 MHHED
-1346 PAKSTEK
+1346 
-1353 SPTKTSPKKRNS
+1353 SPTKPGEKTPSKTSPKKRNS
-1365 GHDLTSSGDA
+1365 GHETSSGG
-1375 EKVLINKTE
+1375 T
-1384 LDNVVYKNVK
+1384 VYKN
-1394 SLRNIGLEPL
+1394 L
-1404 LNLHAQLTHAVRAY
+1404 Y
-1418 AAKHDRTKLPHELQ
+1418 
-1432 AIVSRFVTPIQNPG
+1432 
-1446 VLTTLSSTVS
+1446 
-1456 DWCLGII
+1456 
-1463 KKYQV
+1463 